1 MNILT
6 PYSLEK
12 YIIGGI
18 FMYTLRKEQ
27 LTTRTMVKI
36 SALSVIAFI
45 LMLLDFP
52 LWFTPPFIKFD
63 ISDVPSL
70 IGSFAMG
77 PMAGVLVQLLKNLLD
92 LFIDGSDTAAIGELA
107 NFIVGSIFAYSAGLI
122 YYKNKTLKTAII
134 GMIVGTLTMTV
145 SISLINYY
153 IMIPFYAKAFGMP
166 IDSIVAMGS
175 AVNKYVVDFKSLII
189 YAIVPFNLFKGAV
202 VSLVTLILYKR
213 VSPILHR

>member
-1 MNILT
+1 
-6 PYSLEK
+6 
-12 YIIGGI
+12 
-18 FMYTLRKEQ
+18 MYTLRKEQ

-134 GMIVGTLTMTV
+134 GMIVGTLTMTI

>member
-1 MNILT
+1 
-6 PYSLEK
+6 
-12 YIIGGI
+12 
-18 FMYTLRKEQ
+18 MYTLRKEQ